1 MNFNNDFTVS
11 LPTEL
16 VADWVKEVGM
26 KDGMLLEN
34 QEVQIHEISYDNTQG
49 YLTITGILQSQMD
62 S

>member
-1 MNFNNDFTVS
+1 MITQNDFTVS
-11 LPTEL
+11 FPTEL